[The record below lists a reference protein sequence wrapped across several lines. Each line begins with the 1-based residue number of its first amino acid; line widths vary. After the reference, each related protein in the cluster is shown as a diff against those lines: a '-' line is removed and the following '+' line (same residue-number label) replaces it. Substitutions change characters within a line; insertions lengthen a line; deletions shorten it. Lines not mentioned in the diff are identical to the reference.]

1 MQEYLEAMVRRL
13 NDIHEIQ
20 NLMGR
25 YEFLTT
31 ANMFTETVE
40 LFAKTVPQKIE
51 IGPLGVWDGMDA
63 AYRCFHGFHNWTSK
77 VGVPIEGQM
86 MQHTLA
92 TPVIEVAKDGKTAKG
107 VWMSPGHEARV
118 LGGKLTAMWVWGTY
132 GEDFIKEDGAVEDPQ
147 PPRLPEHHH
156 PVRGAVDGAARR
168 RPRRHRRHL
177 PARPAR
183 RIQAEPAQHLRLD
196 VLAVG
201 GDGARAGA
209 AGAAR
214 HLRSRHRL
222 HQVARTEAFR

>member
-1 MQEYLEAMVRRL
+1 
-13 NDIHEIQ
+13 
-20 NLMGR
+20 MGR

-63 AYRCFHGFHNWTSK
+63 ACRCFHGFHNWTSK

-92 TPVIEVAKDGKTAKG
+92 TPVIEVSRDGETAKG

-118 LGGKLTAMWVWGTY
+118 LGGKLTALWVWGTY
-132 GEDFIKEDGAVEDPQ
+132 GEDFIKGRRGVEDPQ

-156 PVRGAVDGAARR
+156 PVRRALDSGEGGGS
-168 RPRRHRRHL
+168 RRHRRHL
-177 PARPAR
+177 PARSTR
-183 RIQAEPAQHLRLD
+183 RVQA
-196 VLAVG
+196 
-201 GDGARAGA
+201 
-209 AGAAR
+209 
-214 HLRSRHRL
+214 
-222 HQVARTEAFR
+222 